1 MATTTSP
8 ATERE
13 LLDHRRRELLKALE
27 QARQSEAQA
36 SLSYRTA
43 RELESVCASLDRLD
57 RIESE
62 AAAEAAKQER
72 QRLFAEAQAEL
83 LAAWTEIRDL
93 RDHYERMP
101 NLIDLATRRHS
112 AALRN
117 FADRKAAL
125 EAL

>member
-36 SLSYRTA
+36 SLSYRTT

-57 RIESE
+57 EIES
-62 AAAEAAKQER
+62 R
-72 QRLFAEAQAEL
+72 QAAEL
-83 LAAWTEIRDL
+83 LRQERKQQFEIAKGSPPTLYRPL
-93 RDHYERMP
+93 HGVS
-101 NLIDLATRRHS
+101 NCIG
-112 AALRN
+112 
-117 FADRKAAL
+117 
-125 EAL
+125 

>member
-1 MATTTSP
+1 VPTLTAP
-8 ATERE
+8 QTERE

-36 SLSYRTA
+36 SLSYRTT

-93 RDHYERMP
+93 REHFARMP
-101 NLIDLATRRHS
+101 DLIAQSEKRHS

-125 EAL
+125 